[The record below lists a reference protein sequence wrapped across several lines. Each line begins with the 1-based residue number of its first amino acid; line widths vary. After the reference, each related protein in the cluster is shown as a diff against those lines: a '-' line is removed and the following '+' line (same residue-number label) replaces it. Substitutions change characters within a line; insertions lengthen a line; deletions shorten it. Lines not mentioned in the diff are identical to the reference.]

1 MILAND
7 NFLKNEKEKF
17 LTNEGKNLLLNDVPL
32 PKPRVQPYFD
42 VYVGEV

>member
-1 MILAND
+1 MIFANE

-17 LTNEGKNLLLNDVPL
+17 LTNEGKKLLLNDVPL
-32 PKPRVQPYFD
+32 PKPSVQPYFD